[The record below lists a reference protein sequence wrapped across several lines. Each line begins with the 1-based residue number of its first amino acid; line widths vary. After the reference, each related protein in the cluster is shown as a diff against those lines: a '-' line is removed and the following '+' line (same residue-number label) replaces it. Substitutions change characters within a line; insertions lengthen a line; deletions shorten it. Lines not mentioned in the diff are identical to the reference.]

1 MGKDI
6 IVNCGRRETRAAFL
20 EDRRVV
26 EIFIERAA
34 QQRVVGNIYWGR
46 VENVLPGMSAAFVN
60 IGLERN
66 AFLYVDDARDY
77 AKLTENGD
85 SKRKNGKRKSRKSRG
100 INDVLK
106 QGQSIIVQVSKEPI
120 GTKGA
125 RVVTNLTIPGRYL
138 VLMPTVDHI
147 GVSRRI
153 QDEKERERLKKITK
167 SLKPQGMGLI
177 VRTLAEGQCEK
188 ELEQDVQ
195 FLLKVWEQIQRSS
208 KRTQAPGLLYKDH
221 DLVYRLVRDCFS
233 REFSRFIVDSREE
246 YAKVLEI
253 ADTLSPHLRS
263 RVFYYHDE
271 NIPIF
276 DFYGVEADLKR
287 ALKRK
292 VWLDNGGYLVIDQ
305 TEALTSI
312 DVNTGKYTGG
322 KNLADTVL
330 KTNLEAAAE
339 VARQL
344 RLRDIGGI
352 IVIDFIDMV
361 SPEQRQKVLAALE
374 QEVKK
379 DKNKTHVLGF
389 TNLGLVEMTRKKT
402 RQNIGDFLQR
412 ACPYCDGTGRV
423 LSEETLAF
431 NVEREISRIAR
442 EHDVEALM
450 IEVHPSV
457 AAMLIGASGINLR
470 QLEKMTGKTIYVR
483 GSDDRHWEDVEIVF
497 AGSKEA
503 LGAMAMPVK
512 QGQIIDVEVE
522 EPHLTNPED
531 GISRLHGYV
540 VDIEG
545 AGRHVGQKLKVEI
558 TRVFRTYAKGRMLS

>member
-233 REFSRFIVDSREE
+233 REFNRFIVDS
-246 YAKVLEI
+246 
-253 ADTLSPHLRS
+253 
-263 RVFYYHDE
+263 
-271 NIPIF
+271 
-276 DFYGVEADLKR
+276 
-287 ALKRK
+287 
-292 VWLDNGGYLVIDQ
+292 
-305 TEALTSI
+305 
-312 DVNTGKYTGG
+312 
-322 KNLADTVL
+322 
-330 KTNLEAAAE
+330 
-339 VARQL
+339 
-344 RLRDIGGI
+344 GGI
-352 IVIDFIDMV
+352 
-361 SPEQRQKVLAALE
+361 
-374 QEVKK
+374 
-379 DKNKTHVLGF
+379 
-389 TNLGLVEMTRKKT
+389 
-402 RQNIGDFLQR
+402 
-412 ACPYCDGTGRV
+412 C
-423 LSEETLAF
+423 
-431 NVEREISRIAR
+431 
-442 EHDVEALM
+442 
-450 IEVHPSV
+450 
-457 AAMLIGASGINLR
+457 
-470 QLEKMTGKTIYVR
+470 
-483 GSDDRHWEDVEIVF
+483 
-497 AGSKEA
+497 
-503 LGAMAMPVK
+503 
-512 QGQIIDVEVE
+512 
-522 EPHLTNPED
+522 
-531 GISRLHGYV
+531 
-540 VDIEG
+540 
-545 AGRHVGQKLKVEI
+545 
-558 TRVFRTYAKGRMLS
+558 

>member
-6 IVNCGRRETRAAFL
+6 IVNYGRRETRAASL

-26 EIFIERAA
+26 EVFIERAA
-34 QQRVVGNIYWGR
+34 QERVVGNIYRGK

-77 AKLTENGD
+77 EKLAEAGNNR
-85 SKRKNGKRKSRKSRG
+85 SKNGKSKTRG
-100 INDVLK
+100 IRDVLR
-106 QGQSIIVQVSKEPI
+106 QGQSIIVQVTKEPI

-125 RVVTNLTIPGRYL
+125 RVVTHLTIPGRYL

-153 QDEKERERLKKITK
+153 QDEKERDRLKKLAK
-167 SLKPQGMGLI
+167 SLRPQGMGLI
-177 VRTLAEGQCEK
+177 VRTLAEGQCQS
-188 ELEQDVQ
+188 ELEQDAQ
-195 FLLKVWEQIQRSS
+195 FLLKVWEQIQRRA
-208 KRTQAPGLLYKDH
+208 KRTKKPGLLYKDH
-221 DLVYRLVRDCFS
+221 DLIYRLVRDCFS
-233 REFSRFIVDSREE
+233 TEFNRFIVDSREE
-246 YAKVLEI
+246 YNKVLEML
-253 ADTLSPHLRS
+253 DTLSPHLRS

-276 DFYGVEADLKR
+276 EFYGVEADLKR

-292 VWLDNGGYLVIDQ
+292 VWLESGGYLVIDQ

-312 DVNTGKYTGG
+312 DVNTGKYTGS

-339 VARQL
+339 IARQL

-352 IVIDFIDMV
+352 IIIDFIDMA
-361 SPEQRQKVLAALE
+361 SSGHEEKVLARLE
-374 QEVKK
+374 EEVKK

-389 TNLGLVEMTRKKT
+389 TNLGMVEMTRKKT

-412 ACPYCDGTGRV
+412 PCPYCGGTGRV

-431 NVEREISRIAR
+431 SVEREISRVAR

-457 AAMLIGASGINLR
+457 AAMLIGTGGTNLKE
-470 QLEKMTGKTIYVR
+470 LEELTGKTIFIR
-483 GSDDRHWEDVEIVF
+483 GSDDRHWEDVEIIY

-503 LGAMAMPVK
+503 LAAMAVPVRE
-512 QGQIIDVEVE
+512 GQIIDMEVE

>member
-1 MGKDI
+1 MSKDI

-26 EIFIERAA
+26 EVYIERAA
-34 QQRVVGNIYWGR
+34 QQRVVGNIYRGR

-77 AKLTENGD
+77 QKLATNGNAHG
-85 SKRKNGKRKSRKSRG
+85 KAKNGKSRARG
-100 INDVLK
+100 IRDVLK
-106 QGQSIIVQVSKEPI
+106 QGQSIIVQVTKEPI

-125 RVVTNLTIPGRYL
+125 RVVTHLTIPGRYL

-153 QDEKERERLKKITK
+153 EDEKERERLKKTAK
-167 SLKPQGMGLI
+167 SLRPRGMGLI
-177 VRTLAEGQCEK
+177 VRTLAEGKCEA
-188 ELEQDVQ
+188 ELEQDAQ
-195 FLLKVWEQIQRSS
+195 FLAKVWEQIESRA
-208 KRTQAPGLLYKDH
+208 KRTRKPGLLYKDH
-221 DLVYRLVRDCFS
+221 DLSYRLIRDCFS
-233 REFSRFIVDSREE
+233 TEFNRFIVDSREE
-246 YAKVLEI
+246 YNKVLDI
-253 ADTLSPHLRS
+253 LDTLSPHLRS

-276 DFYGVEADLKR
+276 EFYGVEADLKR

-292 VWLDNGGYLVIDQ
+292 VWLESGGYLVIDQ

-312 DVNTGKYTGG
+312 DVNTGKYTGS

-339 VARQL
+339 IARQL

-352 IVIDFIDMV
+352 IIIDFIDMA
-361 SPEQRQKVLAALE
+361 SPGHEQKVLATLE
-374 QEVKK
+374 DEVKK

-389 TNLGLVEMTRKKT
+389 TNLGMVEMTRKKT

-412 ACPYCDGTGRV
+412 PCPYCGGTGRV

-431 NVEREISRIAR
+431 SVEREISRVAR

-457 AAMLIGASGINLR
+457 AAMLIGTGGNNLKE
-470 QLEKMTGKTIYVR
+470 LEELTGKTIFIR
-483 GSDDRHWEDVEIVF
+483 GSDDRHWEDVEIVY
-497 AGSKEA
+497 AGSREA
-503 LGAMAMPVK
+503 LAAMAVPVRE
-512 QGQIIDVEVE
+512 GEIIDMEVE
-522 EPHLTNPED
+522 EAHVTNPED

-545 AGRHVGQKLKVEI
+545 AGRYVGQRLKVEI

>member
-26 EIFIERAA
+26 EVYIERAS
-34 QQRVVGNIYWGR
+34 QQRVVGNIYKGR

-77 AKLTENGD
+77 EKLLANGSNKAKNN
-85 SKRKNGKRKSRKSRG
+85 KRKGRG
-100 INDVLK
+100 IRDVLK
-106 QGQSIIVQVSKEPI
+106 QGQSIIVQVTKEPI

-125 RVVTNLTIPGRYL
+125 RVVTHLTIPGRYL
-138 VLMPTVDHI
+138 VLMPTVEHI

-153 QDEKERERLKKITK
+153 QDEKERERLKKAAK
-167 SLKPQGMGLI
+167 ALKPKGMGLI
-177 VRTLAEGQCEK
+177 VRTLAEGQSQE
-188 ELEQDVQ
+188 ELEQDIK
-195 FLLKVWEQIQRSS
+195 FLTKVWEQIQRRG
-208 KRTQAPGLLYKDH
+208 KRTGSPALLYKDH
-221 DLVYRLVRDCFS
+221 DLVYRLIRDWFS

-246 YAKVLEI
+246 YQKVLEI
-253 ADTLSPHLRS
+253 LDTIAPHLRS

-276 DFYGVEADLKR
+276 EFYGVEEDLKR

-292 VWLDNGGYLVIDQ
+292 VWLDSGGYLVIDQ

-312 DVNTGKYTGG
+312 DVNTGKYTGS

-330 KTNLEAAAE
+330 KTNIEAARE
-339 VARQL
+339 IARQL

-352 IVIDFIDMV
+352 IIIDFIDMA
-361 SPEQRQKVLAALE
+361 SSADEEKVLAALE
-374 QEVKK
+374 AEL
-379 DKNKTHVLGF
+379 KNDRSKTHILGF
-389 TNLGLVEMTRKKT
+389 TNLGMVEMTRKKT
-402 RQNIGDFLQR
+402 RQNIGDYLQR
-412 ACPYCDGTGRV
+412 PCPYCGGTGRV

-431 NVEREISRIAR
+431 NIEREIRQFAR
-442 EHDVEALM
+442 EHDVEAM
-450 IEVHPSV
+450 MVEVHPSV
-457 AAMLIGASGINLR
+457 AAMLIGAGGANLKE
-470 QLEKMTGKTIYVR
+470 LEKMTGKTIFVR
-483 GSDDRHWEDVEIVF
+483 GSDDRHWEDVEIVY
-497 AGSKEA
+497 AGSRDA
-503 LGAMAMPVK
+503 LAAMAVPVRE
-512 QGQIIDVEVE
+512 GQIIDVEVE
-522 EPHLTNPED
+522 EPHMTNPVD

-545 AGRHVGQKLKVEI
+545 AGRHVGERLTVEI
-558 TRVFRTYAKGRMLS
+558 TKVFRTYAKGRMLS

>member
-6 IVNCGRRETRAAFL
+6 IVNYGRRETRAASL

-26 EIFIERAA
+26 EVFIERAA
-34 QQRVVGNIYWGR
+34 QERVVGNIYRGK

-77 AKLTENGD
+77 EKLAEAGNNR
-85 SKRKNGKRKSRKSRG
+85 SKNGKSKTRG
-100 INDVLK
+100 IRDVLR
-106 QGQSIIVQVSKEPI
+106 QGQSIIVQVTKEPI

-125 RVVTNLTIPGRYL
+125 RVVTHLTIPGRYL

-153 QDEKERERLKKITK
+153 QDEKERDRLKKLAK
-167 SLKPQGMGLI
+167 SLRPQGMGLI
-177 VRTLAEGQCEK
+177 VRTLAEGQCQS
-188 ELEQDVQ
+188 ELEQDAQ
-195 FLLKVWEQIQRSS
+195 FLLKVWEQIQRRA
-208 KRTQAPGLLYKDH
+208 KRTKKPGLLYKDH
-221 DLVYRLVRDCFS
+221 DLIYRLVRDCFS
-233 REFSRFIVDSREE
+233 TEFNRFIVDSREE
-246 YAKVLEI
+246 YNKVLEML
-253 ADTLSPHLRS
+253 DTLSPHLRS

-276 DFYGVEADLKR
+276 EFYGVEADLKR

-292 VWLDNGGYLVIDQ
+292 VWLESGGYLVIDQ

-312 DVNTGKYTGG
+312 DVNTGKYTGS

-339 VARQL
+339 IARQL

-352 IVIDFIDMV
+352 IIIDFIDMA
-361 SPEQRQKVLAALE
+361 SSGHEEKVLARLE
-374 QEVKK
+374 EEVKK

-389 TNLGLVEMTRKKT
+389 TNLGMVEMTRKKT

-412 ACPYCDGTGRV
+412 PCPYCGGTGRV

-431 NVEREISRIAR
+431 SVEREISRVAR

-457 AAMLIGASGINLR
+457 AAMLIGTGGTNLKE
-470 QLEKMTGKTIYVR
+470 LEELTGKTIFIR
-483 GSDDRHWEDVEIVF
+483 GSDDRHWEDVEIIY

-503 LGAMAMPVK
+503 LAAMAVPVRE
-512 QGQIIDVEVE
+512 GQVIDMEVE

>member
-6 IVNCGRRETRAAFL
+6 IVNYGRRETRAAFL

-26 EIFIERAA
+26 EVFIERAA
-34 QQRVVGNIYWGR
+34 QERVVGNIYRGK

-77 AKLTENGD
+77 EKLVDAGNSRSRNGR
-85 SKRKNGKRKSRKSRG
+85 SKTRG
-100 INDVLK
+100 IKDVLK
-106 QGQSIIVQVSKEPI
+106 QGQSIIVQVTKEPI

-125 RVVTNLTIPGRYL
+125 RIVTHLTIPGRYL

-153 QDEKERERLKKITK
+153 QDEKERERLKKLAK
-167 SLKPQGMGLI
+167 SLRPRGMGLI
-177 VRTLAEGQCEK
+177 VRTLAEGQCQS
-188 ELEQDVQ
+188 ELEQDAQ
-195 FLLKVWEQIQRSS
+195 FLIKVWEQIQRRA
-208 KRTQAPGLLYKDH
+208 KRTRTPGLLYKDH
-221 DLVYRLVRDCFS
+221 DLIYRLVRDCFS
-233 REFSRFIVDSREE
+233 TEFNRFIVDSREE
-246 YAKVLEI
+246 YNKVLEI
-253 ADTLSPHLRS
+253 LDTLSPRLRS

-276 DFYGVEADLKR
+276 EFYGVEADLKR

-292 VWLDNGGYLVIDQ
+292 VWLESGGYLVIDQ

-312 DVNTGKYTGG
+312 DVNTGKYTGS

-339 VARQL
+339 IARQL

-352 IVIDFIDMV
+352 IIIDFIDMA
-361 SPEQRQKVLAALE
+361 SSGHEQKVLAKLE
-374 QEVKK
+374 EEVKK

-389 TNLGLVEMTRKKT
+389 TNLGMVEMTRKKT

-412 ACPYCDGTGRV
+412 PCPYCGGTGRV

-431 NVEREISRIAR
+431 SVEREISRVAR

-457 AAMLIGASGINLR
+457 AAMLIGTGGTNLKE
-470 QLEKMTGKTIYVR
+470 LEELTGKTIFIR
-483 GSDDRHWEDVEIVF
+483 GSDDRHWEDVEIVY

-503 LGAMAMPVK
+503 LESMAVPVK
-512 QGQIIDVEVE
+512 EGQIIDMEVE

-545 AGRHVGQKLKVEI
+545 AGRHVGQQLKVEI

>member
-26 EIFIERAA
+26 EVYIERAS
-34 QQRVVGNIYWGR
+34 QQRVVGNIYKGR

-77 AKLTENGD
+77 EKLLANGSNKAKNN
-85 SKRKNGKRKSRKSRG
+85 KRKGRG
-100 INDVLK
+100 IRDVLK
-106 QGQSIIVQVSKEPI
+106 QGQSIIVQVTKEPI

-125 RVVTNLTIPGRYL
+125 RVVTHLTIPGRYL
-138 VLMPTVDHI
+138 VLMPTVEHI

-153 QDEKERERLKKITK
+153 QDEKERERLKKAAK
-167 SLKPQGMGLI
+167 ALKPKGMGLI
-177 VRTLAEGQCEK
+177 VRTLAEGQSQE
-188 ELEQDVQ
+188 ELEQDIK
-195 FLLKVWEQIQRSS
+195 FLTKVWEQIQRRG
-208 KRTQAPGLLYKDH
+208 KRTGSPALLYKDH
-221 DLVYRLVRDCFS
+221 DLVYRLIRDWFS

-246 YAKVLEI
+246 YQKVLEI
-253 ADTLSPHLRS
+253 LDTIAPHLRS

-276 DFYGVEADLKR
+276 EFYGVEEDLKR

-292 VWLDNGGYLVIDQ
+292 VWLDSGGDLGIDQ

-312 DVNTGKYTGG
+312 DVNTGKYTGS

-330 KTNLEAAAE
+330 KTNIEAARE
-339 VARQL
+339 IARQL

-352 IVIDFIDMV
+352 IIIDFIDMA
-361 SPEQRQKVLAALE
+361 SSADEEKVLAALE
-374 QEVKK
+374 AEL
-379 DKNKTHVLGF
+379 KNDRSKTHILGF
-389 TNLGLVEMTRKKT
+389 TNLGMVEMTRKKT
-402 RQNIGDFLQR
+402 RQNIGDYLQR
-412 ACPYCDGTGRV
+412 PCPYCGGTGRV

-431 NVEREISRIAR
+431 NIEREIRQFAR
-442 EHDVEALM
+442 EHDVEAM
-450 IEVHPSV
+450 MVEVHPSV
-457 AAMLIGASGINLR
+457 AAMLIGAGGANLKE
-470 QLEKMTGKTIYVR
+470 LEKMTGKTIFVR
-483 GSDDRHWEDVEIVF
+483 GSDDRHWEDVEIVY
-497 AGSKEA
+497 AGSRDA
-503 LGAMAMPVK
+503 LAAMAVPVRE
-512 QGQIIDVEVE
+512 GQIIDVEVE
-522 EPHLTNPED
+522 EPHMTNPVD

-545 AGRHVGQKLKVEI
+545 AGRHVGERLTVEI
-558 TRVFRTYAKGRMLS
+558 TKVFRTYAKGRMLS

>member
-6 IVNCGRRETRAAFL
+6 IVNYGRRETRAAFL

-26 EIFIERAA
+26 EVFIERAA
-34 QQRVVGNIYWGR
+34 QERVVGNIYRGK

-77 AKLTENGD
+77 EKLVEAGNSRSRNGR
-85 SKRKNGKRKSRKSRG
+85 SKTRG
-100 INDVLK
+100 IKDVLK
-106 QGQSIIVQVSKEPI
+106 QGQSIIVQVTKEPI

-125 RVVTNLTIPGRYL
+125 RIVTHLTIPGRYL

-153 QDEKERERLKKITK
+153 QDEKERERLKKLAK
-167 SLKPQGMGLI
+167 SLRPRGMGLI
-177 VRTLAEGQCEK
+177 VRTLAEGQCQS
-188 ELEQDVQ
+188 ELEQDAQ
-195 FLLKVWEQIQRSS
+195 FLIKVWEQIQRRA
-208 KRTQAPGLLYKDH
+208 KRTRTPGLLYKDH
-221 DLVYRLVRDCFS
+221 DLIYRLVRDCFS
-233 REFSRFIVDSREE
+233 TEFNRFIVDSREE
-246 YAKVLEI
+246 YNKVLEI
-253 ADTLSPHLRS
+253 LDTLSPRLRS

-276 DFYGVEADLKR
+276 EFYGVEADLKR

-292 VWLDNGGYLVIDQ
+292 VWLESGGYLVIDQ

-312 DVNTGKYTGG
+312 DVNTGKYTGS

-339 VARQL
+339 IARQL

-352 IVIDFIDMV
+352 IIIDFIDMA
-361 SPEQRQKVLAALE
+361 SSGHEQKVLAKLE
-374 QEVKK
+374 EEVKK

-389 TNLGLVEMTRKKT
+389 TNLGMVEMTRKKT

-412 ACPYCDGTGRV
+412 PCPYCGGTGRV

-431 NVEREISRIAR
+431 SVEREISRVAR

-457 AAMLIGASGINLR
+457 AAMLIGTGGTNLKE
-470 QLEKMTGKTIYVR
+470 LEELTGKTIFIR
-483 GSDDRHWEDVEIVF
+483 GSDDRHWEDVEIVY

-503 LGAMAMPVK
+503 LESMAVPVK
-512 QGQIIDVEVE
+512 EGQIIDMEVE

-545 AGRHVGQKLKVEI
+545 AGRHVGQQLKVEI

>member
-6 IVNCGRRETRAAFL
+6 IVNYGRRETRAAFL

-26 EIFIERAA
+26 EVFIERAA
-34 QQRVVGNIYWGR
+34 QERVVGNIYRGK

-77 AKLTENGD
+77 EKLVEAGNSRSRNGR
-85 SKRKNGKRKSRKSRG
+85 SKTRG
-100 INDVLK
+100 IKDVLK
-106 QGQSIIVQVSKEPI
+106 QGQSIIVQVTKEPI

-125 RVVTNLTIPGRYL
+125 RIVTHLTIPGRYL

-153 QDEKERERLKKITK
+153 QDEKERERLKKLAK
-167 SLKPQGMGLI
+167 SLRPRGMGLI
-177 VRTLAEGQCEK
+177 VRTLAEGQCRS
-188 ELEQDVQ
+188 ELEQDAQ
-195 FLLKVWEQIQRSS
+195 FLIKVWEQIQRRA
-208 KRTQAPGLLYKDH
+208 KRTRTPGLLYKDH
-221 DLVYRLVRDCFS
+221 DLIYRLVRDCFS
-233 REFSRFIVDSREE
+233 TEFNRFIVDSREE
-246 YAKVLEI
+246 YNKVLEI
-253 ADTLSPHLRS
+253 LDTLSPRLRS

-276 DFYGVEADLKR
+276 EFYGVEADLKR

-292 VWLDNGGYLVIDQ
+292 VWLESGGYLVIDQ

-312 DVNTGKYTGG
+312 DVNTGKYTGS

-339 VARQL
+339 IARQL

-352 IVIDFIDMV
+352 IIIDFIDMA
-361 SPEQRQKVLAALE
+361 SSGHEQKVLAKLE
-374 QEVKK
+374 EEVKK

-389 TNLGLVEMTRKKT
+389 TNLGMVEMTRKKT

-412 ACPYCDGTGRV
+412 PCPYCGGTGRV

-431 NVEREISRIAR
+431 SVEREISRVAR

-457 AAMLIGASGINLR
+457 AAMLIGTGGTNLKE
-470 QLEKMTGKTIYVR
+470 LEELTGKTIFIR
-483 GSDDRHWEDVEIVF
+483 GSDDRHWEDVEIVY

-503 LGAMAMPVK
+503 LESMAVPVK
-512 QGQIIDVEVE
+512 EGQIIDMEVE

-545 AGRHVGQKLKVEI
+545 AGRHVGQQLKVEI

>member
-26 EIFIERAA
+26 EVYIERAT
-34 QQRVVGNIYWGR
+34 QQRVVGNIYRGR

-77 AKLTENGD
+77 AKLAEGNDGR
-85 SKRKNGKRKSRKSRG
+85 SKNGKRKSRR
-100 INDVLK
+100 INDVLRE
-106 QGQSIIVQVSKEPI
+106 GQQIIVQVSKEPI

-147 GVSRRI
+147 GISRRI
-153 QDEKERERLKKITK
+153 QDEKERERLKKLTK
-167 SLKPQGMGLI
+167 DIKPPGMGLI
-177 VRTLAEGQCEK
+177 VRTLAEGQCQA
-188 ELEQDVQ
+188 ELEQDAQ
-195 FLLKVWEQIQRSS
+195 FLIKVWEQLQRRAE
-208 KRTQAPGLLYKDH
+208 RTKTPGLLYKDH
-221 DLVYRLVRDCFS
+221 DLIYRLVRDCFS
-233 REFSRFIVDSREE
+233 REFNRFIVDSREE
-246 YAKVLEI
+246 YTKVLEI
-253 ADTLSPHLRS
+253 LDTIAPHLRS

-276 DFYGVEADLKR
+276 EFYGVEADLKR
-287 ALKRK
+287 AIKRK

-312 DVNTGKYTGG
+312 DVNTGKYTGS

-330 KTNLEAAAE
+330 KTNLEAAKE
-339 VARQL
+339 IARQL

-352 IVIDFIDMV
+352 IIIDFIDMV
-361 SPEQRQKVLAALE
+361 SPEHEQKVLTTLE
-374 QEVKK
+374 QETKK
-379 DKNKTHVLGF
+379 EKNKTHVLGF
-389 TNLGLVEMTRKKT
+389 TNLGMVEMTRKKT
-402 RQNIGDFLQR
+402 RQNINDFLQR
-412 ACPYCDGTGRV
+412 SCPYCGGTGRV

-431 NVEREISRIAR
+431 SVEREIMQVAR

-457 AAMLIGASGINLR
+457 ASMLIGAGGANLA
-470 QLEKMTGKTIYVR
+470 QLEAITGKTIYVR
-483 GSDDRHWEDVEIVF
+483 GSDYRHWEEVEIVY

-503 LGAMAMPVK
+503 LAAMAVPVK
-512 QGQIIDVEVE
+512 QGDVIDLEIE

-558 TRVFRTYAKGRMLS
+558 TKVFRTFAKGRMLS

>member
-26 EIFIERAA
+26 EVYIERAA
-34 QQRVVGNIYWGR
+34 QQRVVGNIYRGK

-77 AKLTENGD
+77 DKLTDNGNG
-85 SKRKNGKRKSRKSRG
+85 KGKNGKAKARG
-100 INDVLK
+100 IKDVLK
-106 QGQSIIVQVSKEPI
+106 QGQSIIVQVTKEPI

-125 RVVTNLTIPGRYL
+125 RVVTHLTIPGRYL

-153 QDEKERERLKKITK
+153 QDEKERERLKKLAK
-167 SLKPQGMGLI
+167 SLKPKGMGLI
-177 VRTLAEGQCEK
+177 VRTLAEGQSES
-188 ELEQDVQ
+188 ELEQDTQ
-195 FLLKVWEQIQRSS
+195 FLLKVWEQIQRQA
-208 KRTQAPGLLYKDH
+208 KRTRTPGLLYKDH

-233 REFSRFIVDSREE
+233 REFNRFIVDSREE
-246 YAKVLEI
+246 YNKVLEI
-253 ADTLSPHLRS
+253 LDTLSPHLRS

-276 DFYGVEADLKR
+276 EFYGVEADLKR

-292 VWLDNGGYLVIDQ
+292 VWLENGGYLVIDQ

-312 DVNTGKYTGG
+312 DVNTGKYTGS

-330 KTNLEAAAE
+330 KTNLEAGAE
-339 VARQL
+339 IARQL

-352 IVIDFIDMV
+352 IIIDFIDMT
-361 SPEQRQKVLAALE
+361 SPNDKQQVLATLE
-374 QEVKK
+374 EEVKK

-389 TNLGLVEMTRKKT
+389 TNLGMVEMTRKKT

-412 ACPYCDGTGRV
+412 PCPYCGGTGRV

-431 NVEREISRIAR
+431 SVEREISRIAR

-457 AAMLIGASGINLR
+457 AAMLIGTGGANLKE
-470 QLEKMTGKTIYVR
+470 LEELTGKTIFIR
-483 GSDDRHWEDVEIVF
+483 GSDDRHWEDVEIVY

-503 LGAMAMPVK
+503 LAAMAVPVK
-512 QGQIIDVEVE
+512 EGQIIDMEIE
-522 EPHLTNPED
+522 EPHLTNPQD

-545 AGRHVGQKLKVEI
+545 AGQHVGQKLKVEI

>member
-26 EIFIERAA
+26 EVYIERAA
-34 QQRVVGNIYWGR
+34 QQRVVGNIYRGK

-60 IGLERN
+60 VGFERN
-66 AFLYVDDARDY
+66 AFLYVDDAKDY
-77 AKLTENGD
+77 EKLTGNGNG
-85 SKRKNGKRKSRKSRG
+85 RTKNGRAKGRG
-100 INDVLK
+100 IKDVLK
-106 QGQSIIVQVSKEPI
+106 EGQSIIVQVTKEPI

-125 RVVTNLTIPGRYL
+125 RVVTHLTIPGRYL

-147 GVSRRI
+147 GISRRI
-153 QDEKERERLKKITK
+153 QDEKERERLKKLAK
-167 SLKPQGMGLI
+167 SLKPKGMGLI
-177 VRTLAEGQCEK
+177 VRTLAEGQSES

-195 FLLKVWEQIQRSS
+195 FLLKVWEQIQRQA
-208 KRTQAPGLLYKDH
+208 KRTRKPGLLYKDH
-221 DLVYRLVRDCFS
+221 DLIYRLVRDCFS
-233 REFSRFIVDSREE
+233 REFNRFIVDSREE
-246 YAKVLEI
+246 YNKVLEI
-253 ADTLSPHLRS
+253 LDTLSPHLRS

-276 DFYGVEADLKR
+276 EFYGVEADLKR

-292 VWLDNGGYLVIDQ
+292 VWLENGGYLVIDQ

-312 DVNTGKYTGG
+312 DVNTGKYTGS

-339 VARQL
+339 IARQL

-352 IVIDFIDMV
+352 IIIDFIDMT
-361 SPEQRQKVLAALE
+361 SSNDKQQVLATLE
-374 QEVKK
+374 EEVRK

-389 TNLGLVEMTRKKT
+389 TNLGMVEMTRKKT

-412 ACPYCDGTGRV
+412 PCPYCGGTGRV

-431 NVEREISRIAR
+431 SVEREISRVAR

-457 AAMLIGASGINLR
+457 AAMLIGTGGANLKE
-470 QLEKMTGKTIYVR
+470 LEELTGKTIFIR
-483 GSDDRHWEDVEIVF
+483 GSDDRHWEDVEIVY
-497 AGSKEA
+497 AGSREA
-503 LGAMAMPVK
+503 LSAMAVPVK
-512 QGQIIDVEVE
+512 EGQIIDMEVE
-522 EPHLTNPED
+522 EPHLTNPQD

-540 VDIEG
+540 VYIEG
-545 AGRHVGQKLKVEI
+545 AGQHVGQRLKVEI

>member
-26 EIFIERAA
+26 EVYIERAA
-34 QQRVVGNIYWGR
+34 QQRVVGNIYRGK

-60 IGLERN
+60 VGFERN
-66 AFLYVDDARDY
+66 AFLYVDDAKDY
-77 AKLTENGD
+77 EKLTGNGNG
-85 SKRKNGKRKSRKSRG
+85 RTKNGRAKGRG
-100 INDVLK
+100 IKDVLK
-106 QGQSIIVQVSKEPI
+106 EGQSIIVQVTKEPI

-125 RVVTNLTIPGRYL
+125 RVVTHLTIPGRYL

-147 GVSRRI
+147 GISRRI
-153 QDEKERERLKKITK
+153 QDEKERERLKKLAK
-167 SLKPQGMGLI
+167 SLKPKGMGLI
-177 VRTLAEGQCEK
+177 VRTLAEGQSES

-195 FLLKVWEQIQRSS
+195 FLLKVWEQIQRQA
-208 KRTQAPGLLYKDH
+208 KRTRKPGLLYKDH
-221 DLVYRLVRDCFS
+221 DLIYRLVRDCFS
-233 REFSRFIVDSREE
+233 REFNRFIVDSREE
-246 YAKVLEI
+246 YNKVLEI
-253 ADTLSPHLRS
+253 LDTLSPHLRS

-276 DFYGVEADLKR
+276 EFYGVEADLKR

-292 VWLDNGGYLVIDQ
+292 VWLENGGYLVIDQ

-312 DVNTGKYTGG
+312 DVNTGKYTGS

-339 VARQL
+339 IARQL

-352 IVIDFIDMV
+352 IIIDFIDMT
-361 SPEQRQKVLAALE
+361 SSNDKQQVLATLE
-374 QEVKK
+374 EEVRK

-389 TNLGLVEMTRKKT
+389 TNLGMVEMTRKKT

-412 ACPYCDGTGRV
+412 PCPYCGGTGRV

-431 NVEREISRIAR
+431 SVEREISRVAR

-457 AAMLIGASGINLR
+457 AAMLIGTGGANLKE
-470 QLEKMTGKTIYVR
+470 LEELTGKTIFIR
-483 GSDDRHWEDVEIVF
+483 GSDDRHWEDVEIVY
-497 AGSKEA
+497 AGSREA
-503 LGAMAMPVK
+503 LSAMAVPVK
-512 QGQIIDVEVE
+512 EGQIIDMEVE
-522 EPHLTNPED
+522 EPHLTNPQD

-545 AGRHVGQKLKVEI
+545 AGQHVGQRLKVEI

>member
-6 IVNCGRRETRAAFL
+6 IVNYGRRETRAASL

-26 EIFIERAA
+26 EVFIERAA
-34 QQRVVGNIYWGR
+34 QERVVGNIYRGK

-77 AKLTENGD
+77 EKLAEAGNNR
-85 SKRKNGKRKSRKSRG
+85 SKNGKSKTRG
-100 INDVLK
+100 IRDVLR
-106 QGQSIIVQVSKEPI
+106 QGQSIIVQVTKEPI

-125 RVVTNLTIPGRYL
+125 RVVTHLTIPGRYL

-153 QDEKERERLKKITK
+153 QDEKERDRLKKLAK
-167 SLKPQGMGLI
+167 SLRPQGMGLI
-177 VRTLAEGQCEK
+177 VRTLAEGQCQS
-188 ELEQDVQ
+188 ELEQDAQ
-195 FLLKVWEQIQRSS
+195 FLLKVWEQIQRRAR
-208 KRTQAPGLLYKDH
+208 RTKKPGLLYKDH
-221 DLVYRLVRDCFS
+221 DLIYRLVRDCFS
-233 REFSRFIVDSREE
+233 TEFNRFIVDSREE
-246 YAKVLEI
+246 YNKVLEML
-253 ADTLSPHLRS
+253 DTLSPHLRS

-276 DFYGVEADLKR
+276 EFYGVEADLKR

-292 VWLDNGGYLVIDQ
+292 VWLESGGYLVIDQ

-312 DVNTGKYTGG
+312 DVNTGKYTGS

-339 VARQL
+339 IARQL

-352 IVIDFIDMV
+352 IIIDFIDMA
-361 SPEQRQKVLAALE
+361 SSGHEEKVLARLE
-374 QEVKK
+374 EEVKK

-389 TNLGLVEMTRKKT
+389 TNLGMVEMTRKKT

-412 ACPYCDGTGRV
+412 PCPYCGGTGRV

-431 NVEREISRIAR
+431 SVEREISRVAR

-457 AAMLIGASGINLR
+457 AAMLIGTGGTNLKE
-470 QLEKMTGKTIYVR
+470 LEELTGKTIFIR
-483 GSDDRHWEDVEIVF
+483 GSDDRHWEDVEIIY

-503 LGAMAMPVK
+503 LAAMAVPVRE
-512 QGQIIDVEVE
+512 GQIIDMEVE